1 MKKWTGI
8 VMWGAFAFSIA
19 LITAC
24 DALFPVLL
32 RVIQAADP
40 DYALTAG
47 TTTSIAITNWL
58 WGLAVVSWIV
68 VLRPNQVHYAILINI
83 LIAIAILGLFMMS
96 ALTQIL
102 TVLPMP

>member
-1 MKKWTGI
+1 
-8 VMWGAFAFSIA
+8 MWGAFAFSVA
-19 LITAC
+19 LIIAC

-32 RVIQAADP
+32 RVVQAADP
-40 DYALTAG
+40 NYTLTAG
-47 TTTSIAITNWL
+47 TTTSIAITKWL
-58 WGLAVVSWIV
+58 WGLAVISWIV

-83 LIAIAILGLFMMS
+83 LIAIAILGLVVMS

>member
-1 MKKWTGI
+1 M
-8 VMWGAFAFSIA
+8 MWGAFAFSVV

-24 DALFPVLL
+24 DALFPILL
-32 RVIQAADP
+32 RVVQAADP
-40 DYALTAG
+40 NYTLTAG
-47 TTTSIAITNWL
+47 TTTAIAATKWL

-83 LIAIAILGLFMMS
+83 LIAITILGLVVMS

-102 TVLPMP
+102 AVLPMP